1 MEKTF
6 TQESEQLHQLYLQG
20 VDGELLERLGR
31 ALGHTQRMASL
42 GSLTTGVAH
51 DLTSPLSIITSACSN
66 LLYEMQDN
74 TLDQE
79 MLEQYV
85 ELIERNAFRSAHIV
99 KVLHNYAYMDKP
111 RMAVTNVSVIF
122 RDSLTLVEH
131 QFLKRWDVK
140 VEVKLPEY
148 LGSVV
153 CDHNRI
159 TQVLVNLLS
168 NANDAMKPQGG
179 TIKVSFWNIPREE
192 SGHKNNVS
200 QESDKS
206 GRFAF
211 SVSDNGHGIE
221 PDVAGEIFKPFFTTR
236 TGGEGV
242 GLGLFIA
249 KGIVQQH
256 NGQIRVEN
264 NPETDRGAIS
274 TVILPVCPT
283 P

>member
-1 MEKTF
+1 
-6 TQESEQLHQLYLQG
+6 
-20 VDGELLERLGR
+20 
-31 ALGHTQRMASL
+31 MASL

-51 DLTSPLSIITSACSN
+51 ELTSPLSIITSACSN

-74 TLDQE
+74 TLDQQ

-99 KVLHNYAYMDKP
+99 KVLHNYATMDKP
-111 RMAVTNVSVIF
+111 RMAVTNASVIF

-131 QFLKRWDVK
+131 QFLKRGDAK
-140 VEVKLPEY
+140 IEVKLPEY

-179 TIKVSFWNIPREE
+179 TIKVSFWTLPADE
-192 SGHKNNVS
+192 SGQTSNGS
-200 QESDKS
+200 QEIDKS

-211 SVSDNGHGIE
+211 SVADSGHGIE
-221 PDVAGEIFKPFFTTR
+221 PDIAGEIFKPFFTTR
-236 TGGEGV
+236 NGGERV

-249 KGIVQQH
+249 KGIVEQH

-264 NPETDRGAIS
+264 NPGTDKGAIS
-274 TVILPVCPT
+274 TVILPVCPA